1 LGQFAARL
9 YRHAGAGVTGFD
21 IAADRVES
29 LQRAGIRAAVIE
41 CNLVTAAWVQQH
53 SDFSVVVD
61 VTGVPDVLR
70 YCLDLMQVHEW
81 GDEEPIKNRFVI
93 QGSYP
98 DDFSLPYQATF
109 LRESQII
116 LPRHR
121 KLTDVDRVLHTM
133 AAGLDLSDL
142 AGEPFPARMASQMYE
157 NLGSRQR
164 IGGSSSGV
172 RILLVVNPKI
182 RNHNKVVVCGL
193 WPHPQVKST

>member
-1 LGQFAARL
+1 M
-9 YRHAGAGVTGFD
+9 TGFD